1 MEVAVKIFESAPKVR
16 LGELI
21 EDCDERNRLDKYGLN
36 DLRGI
41 SVDKKFIE
49 TKANMIGVS
58 LSSYKVVRPSWFAYV
73 QDTSRRG
80 DKIALSYNES
90 LDTFIISSIYTT
102 FRTKDE
108 NLLDSSFLFLMLK
121 RTEFNRIA
129 RYHSWG
135 SARETYSFDDLCRY
149 EIPLPSIEVQR
160 QYVAAYKSLQQL
172 AEQNEAMI
180 EPLQSACNSYIA
192 KLKKEYRKELLGSY
206 IRIYQEWI

>member
-49 TKANMIGVS
+49 TKANMIVVS

-90 LDTFIISSIYTT
+90 LDNCRQFFIYLHNI
-102 FRTKDE
+102 
-108 NLLDSSFLFLMLK
+108 
-121 RTEFNRIA
+121 
-129 RYHSWG
+129 
-135 SARETYSFDDLCRY
+135 
-149 EIPLPSIEVQR
+149 
-160 QYVAAYKSLQQL
+160 
-172 AEQNEAMI
+172 QNEG
-180 EPLQSACNSYIA
+180 
-192 KLKKEYRKELLGSY
+192 RKFT
-206 IRIYQEWI
+206 